1 MDCTRYRQPIHELA
15 DGTLGPIR
23 RAELEQ
29 HLDVCEG
36 CRRLAADLERVRELA
51 GSLGPL
57 EPPARVWMQVA
68 GQLRREGRVAPPAA
82 AAPASRR
89 HAAWLALA
97 AALVL
102 AVSASLLL
110 LMRDT
115 ASGPAEQQPATQAG
129 NAAPADPVQAMADE
143 LQAVEQHLENMLV
156 RLEAMAAA
164 EPGEIPALDPQ
175 TLASIQKGRLV
186 LDQAIS
192 ESRAALRTEPG
203 NQAARDSL
211 FDALR
216 RKVALLQDTVVLM
229 NEMRRGDAAG
239 AAQALDG
246 LNKS

>member
-1 MDCTRYRQPIHELA
+1 MDCTRYRQSIHDLV
-15 DGTLGPIR
+15 DGALGPIR

-36 CRRLAADLERVRELA
+36 CRQLAADLGHVRALA
-51 GSLGPL
+51 ASLDPL
-57 EPPARVWMQVA
+57 EPPARAWMQVA
-68 GQLRREGRVAPPAA
+68 GQLRLEGRVAPPVA

-89 HAAWLALA
+89 HVAWLALA

-102 AVSASLLL
+102 AVSGSILVLL
-110 LMRDT
+110 RDT
-115 ASGPAEQQPATQAG
+115 GSGPAAQPATEAG

-156 RLEAMAAA
+156 RLEAMTTA
-164 EPGEIPALDPQ
+164 EPGETPALDPK

-192 ESRAALRTEPG
+192 ESRAALRTEPE

-229 NEMRRGDAAG
+229 NEMRRGNAAG